1 MIQPHLVPLHDLS
14 HAYNLFVP
22 GLDDRLFLSILYS
35 VRICVL
41 TLCMWFTVFSFVHWR
56 TRFQRGWRLEA
67 RRSVSSICSRF
78 KPRTRSIPNLAD
90 SVFASLS
97 ASMTAH
103 CTGKEASRAVS
114 TSTEWLPYLTT
125 VVPEPYSRAT
135 HSSPDLPLFSAPIAP
150 STRSPSNHSFR

>member
-56 TRFQRGWRLEA
+56 TRSQRGWRLEA

-78 KPRTRSIPNLAD
+78 KPRTRSIPILAD

-97 ASMTAH
+97 ASMTAY
-103 CTGKEASRAVS
+103 CTGEEASRAVS
-114 TSTEWLPYLTT
+114 TSRPATEWLPYLAT
-125 VVPEPYSRAT
+125 VVPKPYSRAT
-135 HSSPDLPLFSAPIAP
+135 HSSPDPP
-150 STRSPSNHSFR
+150 SLSPHP